1 MPGAHAF
8 DARSAPALA
17 VCIESM
23 HGRWLAAAVA
33 PDHRRAMTIPSPAP
47 VTTDWNR
54 LYDAFVA
61 DLRTRGTGSTAPRI
75 GDRIDP
81 FVLPN
86 SLGRHVALDDLL
98 HAGPIVLSFMRG
110 GWCPYCR
117 SELSAWAAAAP
128 RLAAV
133 GGRFIAISGEIGGR
147 AETTRCELAPE
158 AEMLC
163 DVDHG
168 LAVALGLSFVV
179 GAEVQ
184 TSYRAR
190 GLSLA
195 DIYGDSGRILPV
207 PATFVLDAG
216 GIVRYAFV
224 DPDFRVR
231 ADPGV
236 VVAVVE
242 ALG

>member
-1 MPGAHAF
+1 MR
-8 DARSAPALA
+8 ARSLATRHGARHTGTMTAPLPQPTAGFDWQSLYDGFIANLRERGVGRAAPAL
-17 VCIESM
+17 
-23 HGRWLAAAVA
+23 
-33 PDHRRAMTIPSPAP
+33 
-47 VTTDWNR
+47 
-54 LYDAFVA
+54 
-61 DLRTRGTGSTAPRI
+61 
-75 GDRIDP
+75 GDRLEP

-98 HAGPIVLSFMRG
+98 GAGPIVLSFMRG

-117 SELSAWAAAAP
+117 SELNAWSAAMA

-133 GGRFIAISGEIGGR
+133 GGRFIAISGEVGGR

-168 LAVALGLSFVV
+168 LATSLGLAFAISP
-179 GAEVQ
+179 ELRRR
-184 TSYRAR
+184 YDEH

-195 DIYGDSGRILPV
+195 DIYGDSGRILPI
-207 PATFVLDAG
+207 PATFVIDRG

-224 DPDFRVR
+224 NPDFRVR
-231 ADPGV
+231 ADPSV
-236 VVAVVE
+236 VIAVVE
-242 ALG
+242 ALA

>member
-1 MPGAHAF
+1 MIAPLTQPSAAF
-8 DARSAPALA
+8 DWHGLYDGFIGNLRERGVGRTAPAL
-17 VCIESM
+17 
-23 HGRWLAAAVA
+23 
-33 PDHRRAMTIPSPAP
+33 
-47 VTTDWNR
+47 
-54 LYDAFVA
+54 
-61 DLRTRGTGSTAPRI
+61 
-75 GDRIDP
+75 GDRLEP

-98 HAGPIVLSFMRG
+98 GAGPIVLSFMRG

-117 SELSAWAAAAP
+117 SELNAWAAAMQ

-133 GGRFIAISGEIGGR
+133 GGRFIAVSGEVGGR

-163 DVDHG
+163 DIDHG
-168 LAVALGLSFVV
+168 LATALGLAFAISP
-179 GAEVQ
+179 ELRQ
-184 TSYRAR
+184 KYDEH

-195 DIYGDSGRILPV
+195 DIYGDSGRILPI
-207 PATFVLDAG
+207 PATFVIDRD

-231 ADPGV
+231 ADPAV
-236 VVAVVE
+236 VIAVVE
-242 ALG
+242 ALA